1 MLLFN
6 QVQHNLLYYIN
17 QLNLGFLKISNKN
30 DVRILQKRVNARVGK
45 SRDFVANTKLWYI
58 GAKKRVTFV
67 LLVRKSEKF
76 IDAAKNDT
84 KNYAR
89 RLWCCPPAP
98 LSPCDDNFPTIFLLL
113 TSIPSPHAR
122 ESGKFLLLESGNLG
136 FQIRLKIG
144 IRNPKTRNSL
154 PEIRNPRLGIQ
165 NPSLYWIP
173 LLGARNRK
181 IIEKSFNSESSWLIK
196 TSRLAIES
204 RKPTNAMCIDNSEEK
219 VSLT

>member
-1 MLLFN
+1 M
-6 QVQHNLLYYIN
+6 
-17 QLNLGFLKISNKN
+17 KIRNKN
-30 DVRILQKRVNARVGK
+30 DARILQKRVNARAGK

-76 IDAAKNDT
+76 IDESKNDT
-84 KNYAR
+84 KNYAH
-89 RLWCCPPAP
+89 RLWGCPSAQLFPF
-98 LSPCDDNFPTIFLLL
+98 DDNFPKNFPLF
-113 TSIPSPHAR
+113 TSTLSPHAR
-122 ESGKFLLLESGNLG
+122 ESGNLG
-136 FQIRLKIG
+136 FRIRLMIG
-144 IRNPKTRNSL
+144 IRNPV
-154 PEIRNPRLGIQ
+154 PEIRNTRGGIQ

-181 IIEKSFNSESSWLIK
+181 IIEKSFSSESSWLIR

-204 RKPTNAMCIDNSEEK
+204 RQPTTAIRIYNIQEK

>member
-1 MLLFN
+1 MLLFI

-58 GAKKRVTFV
+58 GAKKSVTFV

-76 IDAAKNDT
+76 IDEAKNDT

-113 TSIPSPHAR
+113 TSILSPHAR

-136 FQIRLKIG
+136 FRIRLTIG
-144 IRNPKTRNSL
+144 IQNPKTRNPV
-154 PEIRNPRLGIQ
+154 PEIRNPRRRIQ
-165 NPSLYWIP
+165 NPSLYWIL
-173 LLGARNRK
+173 LLGARIVK
-181 IIEKSFNSESSWLIK
+181 
-196 TSRLAIES
+196 
-204 RKPTNAMCIDNSEEK
+204 
-219 VSLT
+219 

>member
-1 MLLFN
+1 MLLFI
-6 QVQHNLLYYIN
+6 QVQHNLLLYIN
-17 QLNLGFLKISNKN
+17 QLNFCFLKIRNKN
-30 DVRILQKRVNARVGK
+30 DARILQKRVNARAGK

-76 IDAAKNDT
+76 IDESKNDT
-84 KNYAR
+84 KNYAHC
-89 RLWCCPPAP
+89 LWGCPSAQ
-98 LSPCDDNFPTIFLLL
+98 LFPCDDNFPKIFPLF
-113 TSIPSPHAR
+113 TSTLSPHAR
-122 ESGKFLLLESGNLG
+122 ESGNLG
-136 FQIRLKIG
+136 FRIRLIIG
-144 IRNPKTRNSL
+144 IRNPV
-154 PEIRNPRLGIQ
+154 PEIRNTRGGIQ

-181 IIEKSFNSESSWLIK
+181 IIEKSFSSESSWLIR

-204 RKPTNAMCIDNSEEK
+204 RQPTNAICIYNIQEK

>member
-1 MLLFN
+1 MLLFI
-6 QVQHNLLYYIN
+6 QVQHNLLLYIN
-17 QLNLGFLKISNKN
+17 QLNFGFLKIRNKN
-30 DVRILQKRVNARVGK
+30 DARILQKRVNARAGK

-76 IDAAKNDT
+76 IDEAKNDT
-84 KNYAR
+84 KNYAH
-89 RLWCCPPAP
+89 RLWGCPSAQ
-98 LSPCDDNFPTIFLLL
+98 LFPCDDNFPKNFPLF
-113 TSIPSPHAR
+113 TSTLSPHAR
-122 ESGKFLLLESGNLG
+122 ESGNLG
-136 FQIRLKIG
+136 FRIRLTIG
-144 IRNPKTRNSL
+144 IRNPV
-154 PEIRNPRLGIQ
+154 PEIRNPRRGIQ

-181 IIEKSFNSESSWLIK
+181 IIEKSFSSESSWLIR

-204 RKPTNAMCIDNSEEK
+204 RQPTNAICIYNIQEK

>member
-1 MLLFN
+1 MLLFI
-6 QVQHNLLYYIN
+6 QVQHNLLLYIN
-17 QLNLGFLKISNKN
+17 QLNFGFLKIRNKN
-30 DVRILQKRVNARVGK
+30 DATILRKRVNARAGK

-76 IDAAKNDT
+76 IDESKNDT
-84 KNYAR
+84 KNYAH
-89 RLWCCPPAP
+89 RLWGCPSAQ
-98 LSPCDDNFPTIFLLL
+98 LFPCDDNFPKIFPLF
-113 TSIPSPHAR
+113 TSTLSPPAR
-122 ESGKFLLLESGNLG
+122 ESGNLG
-136 FQIRLKIG
+136 FRIRLTIG
-144 IRNPKTRNSL
+144 IRNPV
-154 PEIRNPRLGIQ
+154 PEIRNTRGGIQ

-181 IIEKSFNSESSWLIK
+181 IIEKSFSSEISLLIR

-204 RKPTNAMCIDNSEEK
+204 RQPTTAIRIYNIQEK

>member
-1 MLLFN
+1 MLLFI
-6 QVQHNLLYYIN
+6 QVQHNLLLYIN
-17 QLNLGFLKISNKN
+17 QLNFGFLKIRNKN
-30 DVRILQKRVNARVGK
+30 DARILQKRVNARAGK

-76 IDAAKNDT
+76 IDESKNDT
-84 KNYAR
+84 KNYAHC
-89 RLWCCPPAP
+89 LWGCPSAQ
-98 LSPCDDNFPTIFLLL
+98 LFPCDDNFPKIFPLL
-113 TSIPSPHAR
+113 TSTLSPHAR
-122 ESGKFLLLESGNLG
+122 ESGNLG
-136 FQIRLKIG
+136 FRIRLTIG
-144 IRNPKTRNSL
+144 IRNPV
-154 PEIRNPRLGIQ
+154 PEIRNPRRGIQ

-181 IIEKSFNSESSWLIK
+181 IIEKSFSSESSWLIR

-204 RKPTNAMCIDNSEEK
+204 RQPTNAICIYNIQEK

>member
-1 MLLFN
+1 MLLFI
-6 QVQHNLLYYIN
+6 QVQHNLLLYIN
-17 QLNLGFLKISNKN
+17 QLNFGFLKIRNKN
-30 DVRILQKRVNARVGK
+30 DARILQKRVNARAGK

-76 IDAAKNDT
+76 IDEAENDT
-84 KNYAR
+84 KNYAH
-89 RLWCCPPAP
+89 RLWGCPSAQ
-98 LSPCDDNFPTIFLLL
+98 LFPCDDNFPKIFPLF
-113 TSIPSPHAR
+113 TSTLSPHAR
-122 ESGKFLLLESGNLG
+122 ESGNLG
-136 FQIRLKIG
+136 FRIRLTIG
-144 IRNPKTRNSL
+144 IRNPV
-154 PEIRNPRLGIQ
+154 PEIRNTRGGIQ

-181 IIEKSFNSESSWLIK
+181 IIEKSFSSEISLLIR

-204 RKPTNAMCIDNSEEK
+204 RQPTTAIRIYNIQEK

>member
-1 MLLFN
+1 MLLFI
-6 QVQHNLLYYIN
+6 QVQHNPLLYIN
-17 QLNLGFLKISNKN
+17 QLNFGFLKIRNKN
-30 DVRILQKRVNARVGK
+30 DARILQKRVNARAGK

-76 IDAAKNDT
+76 IDESKNDT
-84 KNYAR
+84 KNYAHC
-89 RLWCCPPAP
+89 LWGC
-98 LSPCDDNFPTIFLLL
+98 LSAQLFPCDDNFPKIFPLF
-113 TSIPSPHAR
+113 TSTLSPHAR
-122 ESGKFLLLESGNLG
+122 ESGNLG
-136 FQIRLKIG
+136 FRIRLMIG
-144 IRNPKTRNSL
+144 IRNPV
-154 PEIRNPRLGIQ
+154 PEIRNTRSGIQ

-181 IIEKSFNSESSWLIK
+181 IIEKSFSSESSWLIR

-204 RKPTNAMCIDNSEEK
+204 RQPTNAICIYNIQEK

>member
-1 MLLFN
+1 MLLFI
-6 QVQHNLLYYIN
+6 QVQHNFLLYIN
-17 QLNLGFLKISNKN
+17 QLNFGFLKIRNKN
-30 DVRILQKRVNARVGK
+30 DARILQKRVNARAGK

-76 IDAAKNDT
+76 IDESKNDT
-84 KNYAR
+84 KNYAHC
-89 RLWCCPPAP
+89 LWGCPSAQ
-98 LSPCDDNFPTIFLLL
+98 LFPCDDNFPKIFPLL
-113 TSIPSPHAR
+113 TSTLSPHAR
-122 ESGKFLLLESGNLG
+122 ESGNLG
-136 FQIRLKIG
+136 FRIRLTIG
-144 IRNPKTRNSL
+144 IRNPV
-154 PEIRNPRLGIQ
+154 PEIRNPRRGIQ

-181 IIEKSFNSESSWLIK
+181 IIEKSFSSESSWLIR

-204 RKPTNAMCIDNSEEK
+204 RQPTNAICIYNIQEK

>member
-1 MLLFN
+1 MLLFI
-6 QVQHNLLYYIN
+6 QVQHNLLLYIN
-17 QLNLGFLKISNKN
+17 QLNFGFLKIRNKN
-30 DVRILQKRVNARVGK
+30 DARILQKRVNARAGK

-76 IDAAKNDT
+76 IDEAENDT
-84 KNYAR
+84 KNYAH
-89 RLWCCPPAP
+89 RLWGCPSAQLFPF
-98 LSPCDDNFPTIFLLL
+98 DDNFPQNFPLF
-113 TSIPSPHAR
+113 TSTLSPHAR
-122 ESGKFLLLESGNLG
+122 ESGNLG
-136 FQIRLKIG
+136 FRIRLTIG
-144 IRNPKTRNSL
+144 IRNPV
-154 PEIRNPRLGIQ
+154 PEIRNTRGGIQ

-181 IIEKSFNSESSWLIK
+181 IIEKSFSSEISLLIR

-204 RKPTNAMCIDNSEEK
+204 RQPTTAIRIYNIQEK

>member
-1 MLLFN
+1 MLLFI
-6 QVQHNLLYYIN
+6 QVQHNLLLYIN
-17 QLNLGFLKISNKN
+17 QLNFCFLKIRNKN
-30 DVRILQKRVNARVGK
+30 DARILQKRVNARAGK

-76 IDAAKNDT
+76 IDESKNDT
-84 KNYAR
+84 KNYAHC
-89 RLWCCPPAP
+89 LWGCPSAQ
-98 LSPCDDNFPTIFLLL
+98 LFPCDDNFPKIFPLF
-113 TSIPSPHAR
+113 TSTLSPHAR
-122 ESGKFLLLESGNLG
+122 ESGNLG
-136 FQIRLKIG
+136 FRIRLIIG
-144 IRNPKTRNSL
+144 IRNPV
-154 PEIRNPRLGIQ
+154 PEIRNTRGGIQ

-181 IIEKSFNSESSWLIK
+181 IIEKSFSSEISLLIR

-204 RKPTNAMCIDNSEEK
+204 RQPTTAIRIYNIQEK